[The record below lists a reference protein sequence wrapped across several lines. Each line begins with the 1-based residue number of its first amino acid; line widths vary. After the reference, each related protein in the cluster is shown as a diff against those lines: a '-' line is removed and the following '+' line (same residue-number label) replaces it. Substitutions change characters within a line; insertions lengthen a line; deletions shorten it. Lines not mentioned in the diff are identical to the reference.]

1 MAQDGTMT
9 WHFTTTRS
17 CGRCC
22 ATGTWFQLKDLRRE
36 AEQAR
41 ERLAAHLSKT
51 NRIGS
56 RFEAKR
62 MRTADAQ
69 ERAS

>member
-1 MAQDGTMT
+1 VRD
-9 WHFTTTRS
+9 S
-17 CGRCC
+17 S
-22 ATGTWFQLKDLRRE
+22 LPYRE

-41 ERLAAHLSKT
+41 ERLAAHLAKT
-51 NRIGS
+51 NRIAS